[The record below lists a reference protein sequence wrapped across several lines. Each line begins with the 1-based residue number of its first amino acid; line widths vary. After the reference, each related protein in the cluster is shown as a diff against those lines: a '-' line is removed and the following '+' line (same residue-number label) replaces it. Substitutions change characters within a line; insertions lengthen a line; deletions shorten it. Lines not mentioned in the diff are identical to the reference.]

1 MIKFSEWMES
11 QAHSVNSVRN
21 QVATDRGDLG
31 TAGFEGLQDIVDAL
45 KVVART
51 NPTNARS
58 LVSGMAGKLST
69 MLPNDEQNQDL
80 LKRLRSG
87 ASRFVS
93 ASAKLGQNNAQQAQE
108 GEI

>member
-1 MIKFSEWMES
+1 MMEFSRWMENRV
-11 QAHSVNSVRN
+11 HSVNAVRN
-21 QVATDRGDLG
+21 QVATDRDDLG

-51 NPTNARS
+51 NPTNARA
-58 LVSGMAGKLST
+58 LLSGMAGKLSA

-93 ASAKLGQNNAQQAQE
+93 ASAKIGQHDGQQAQ